1 MELTKIQT
9 NAQWKVF
16 YKTAAIMALLIVIAG
31 LVDTITSILGGEA
44 QENSA
49 IGIIEWFLR
58 FQNNLFYAF
67 SNLGVINFITLSLG
81 IPIYLALYQAQ
92 QQEQPAFAGL
102 AAILFFTGS
111 AVYFASNT
119 VFSLFAL
126 SNQYA
131 LAVEVQKPV
140 LEAAGRAL
148 LAQGADLTP
157 GTFMGLILTQ
167 TAGLLITSVMLR
179 GHVFGKWTGGIGLV
193 GYSLTT
199 VFFILA
205 AFAPEHYDTAMVFAM
220 PGGLILLSYQ
230 IMLAYKFFQL
240 AK

>member
-1 MELTKIQT
+1 MGK
-9 NAQWKVF
+9 
-16 YKTAAIMALLIVIAG
+16 
-31 LVDTITSILGGEA
+31 
-44 QENSA
+44 
-49 IGIIEWFLR
+49 
-58 FQNNLFYAF
+58 
-67 SNLGVINFITLSLG
+67 
-81 IPIYLALYQAQ
+81 
-92 QQEQPAFAGL
+92 
-102 AAILFFTGS
+102 
-111 AVYFASNT
+111 
-119 VFSLFAL
+119 
-126 SNQYA
+126 QYA

-205 AFAPEHYDTAMVFAM
+205 AFTPEHYDTAMVFVM